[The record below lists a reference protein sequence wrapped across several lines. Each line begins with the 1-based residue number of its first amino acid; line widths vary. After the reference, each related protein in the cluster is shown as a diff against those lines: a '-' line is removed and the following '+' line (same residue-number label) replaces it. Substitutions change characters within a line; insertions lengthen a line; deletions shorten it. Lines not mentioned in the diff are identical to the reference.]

1 MKKRYLRPS
10 IEKAL
15 ILITMV
21 MFMLLAMLDDFEVS
35 FFSIAFIFG
44 WIGVIALNCY
54 ILKKWGRGLYLEKED

>member
-15 ILITMV
+15 TLITMI
-21 MFMLLAMLDDFEVS
+21 MFMLLVMLDDFEVS

-44 WIGVIALNCY
+44 WVGIIILN
-54 ILKKWGRGLYLEKED
+54 ILILHRWGRGLYFEKED